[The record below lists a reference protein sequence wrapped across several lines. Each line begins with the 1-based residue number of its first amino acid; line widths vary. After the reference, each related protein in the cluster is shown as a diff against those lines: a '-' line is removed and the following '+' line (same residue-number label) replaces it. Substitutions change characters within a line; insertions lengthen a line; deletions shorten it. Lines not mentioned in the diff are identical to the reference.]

1 MNKRIRELAE
11 QCSTPG
17 QFDVEKFSALLIKE
31 CLGACIS
38 ASCSSLTLGKLRRD
52 KLRDEGIAMCMEE
65 IRKLRMSE

>member
-38 ASCSSLTLGKLRRD
+38 ASCSSLTLGKLR
-52 KLRDEGIAMCMEE
+52 DEGIAMCMDE
-65 IRKLRMSE
+65 IRKLRISE

>member
-38 ASCSSLTLGKLRRD
+38 ASCSSLTR
-52 KLRDEGIAMCMEE
+52 
-65 IRKLRMSE
+65 